1 MGMKEKSFNNPAL
14 LVGILL
20 VSFVLA
26 YWVPLKAIVST
37 WWYNDDYSYGFFI
50 PLISLYLFWEKR
62 QLLKN
67 MQFRSAW
74 IILPLL
80 LMFVFI
86 SLYGI
91 LGSSGNVSMPAIPI
105 LIILFSA
112 FCFGIQAVRQLIL
125 PLGFL
130 VFMVPVPP
138 VIENH
143 LGVFLKSISSKIG
156 GQIIELFNIPVHV
169 SGNIIDLG
177 FTQLQVVDAC
187 SGLRYLFPLIALGV
201 LYAYFFE
208 KVTWKKLVCVLATI
222 PIAILVNAL
231 RIGATGIL
239 ANYWGPSVA
248 EGFFHGASA
257 FVLFAVAFALLF
269 LIGLFLRMLPPRTSE
284 VVCTP
289 SMEKLEPVYT
299 QKGNEKSAF
308 FVSML
313 ILAVVGV
320 LSWSTGALPA
330 VKLRG
335 GIQSFPMSIG
345 AWQGQLELVDPEIIK
360 KSGAEEAFS
369 CLYRNAELGEVS
381 LYMGYRSSAFLSNE
395 NFFHSPTVCL
405 PASGWIVE
413 ENSRHVVRDVARFG
427 QLSVSKM
434 VIENMGTRQLVYFW
448 FQTKD
453 KATYDKN
460 INRFHLALHAI
471 MRDNT
476 HVLFIRPITPIHKG
490 ESVEDAEIRMD
501 KFVREVMETL
511 ENYLEKNISA
521 TSRKG

>member
-1 MGMKEKSFNNPAL
+1 MVMNEKNLNNTAL
-14 LVGILL
+14 CVGILL
-20 VSFVLA
+20 VFFTCA
-26 YWVPLKAIVST
+26 YWVPLKSMVST
-37 WWYNDDYSYGFFI
+37 WWHNDDYSYGFFI
-50 PLISLYLFWEKR
+50 PLISLYLFWDKR

-67 MQFRSAW
+67 LQFHSSW
-74 IILPLL
+74 VVFPLL
-80 LMFVFI
+80 LLFVLI

-91 LGSSGNVSMPAIPI
+91 LGSSGNISMPAVPV

-112 FCFGIQAVRQLIL
+112 FCFGIQAFRQLIL

-130 VFMVPVPP
+130 VFMIPVPP

-208 KVTWKKLVCVLATI
+208 KIAWKKLVCVAATI

-239 ANYWGPSVA
+239 ANFWGPSVA

-257 FVLFAVAFALLF
+257 FVLFAVAFAMLF
-269 LIGLFLRMLPPRTSE
+269 LIGLILRKLPPKVPE
-284 VVCTP
+284 VVKAN
-289 SMEKLEPVYT
+289 SMEKMEQASIPA
-299 QKGNEKSAF
+299 GDGKSAF
-308 FVSML
+308 YVSLL
-313 ILAVVGV
+313 ILSVVGW
-320 LSWSTGALPA
+320 LSWSTGAMPA
-330 VKLRG
+330 VKIQG
-335 GIQSFPMSIG
+335 GIQSFPLSIG
-345 AWQGQLELVDPEIIK
+345 AWQGQMELVDPEIIE

-369 CLYRNAELGEVS
+369 GLYRNPESGDVS
-381 LYMGYRSSAFLSNE
+381 LYMGYRSSAFLANE
-395 NFFHSPTVCL
+395 NYFHSPTVCL
-405 PASGWIVE
+405 PSSGWIVKE
-413 ENSRHVVRDVARFG
+413 TTKHVIPDVPHFG
-427 QLSVSKM
+427 QISVSKM
-434 VIENMGTRQLVYFW
+434 VIENMGARQLVYFW

-453 KATYDKN
+453 KATSDKN
-460 INRFHLALHAI
+460 INRFHLAMHAI

-476 HVLFIRPITPIHKG
+476 YALFIRPITPIRQG
-490 ESVEDAEIRMD
+490 ESMADAEKRMD
-501 KFVREVMETL
+501 QFVREMVGAL
-511 ENYLEKNISA
+511 DKYLEKNIIR
-521 TSRKG
+521 TSRQS